1 MSRKKLVNF
10 NPESIIHPDDAAV
23 ISKVNKIPGFKH
35 ILKKTIGNY
44 TEYLTKI
51 TYTGNGY
58 DITESSYPSIFKQL
72 DEDCRILGLKEIPL
86 LTTSWE
92 YFISSRTVGGDT
104 NRIVITSGS
113 IDLLTPQELDFL
125 LGHEIGHILCGHLPY
140 HMLVEAMYMPILSD
154 NSIIN
159 PLTPIKLLM
168 LEWYRI
174 SHYSADRV
182 GLLACQDIDVALS
195 TMVKMS
201 GLPKKY
207 FNSIDIKAFIRQAND
222 FSDNHS
228 NALDKVAKTVSIMS
242 ANAPWMVLR
251 AKKLLEFY
259 ESDEYSAIIK
269 NS

>member
-1 MSRKKLVNF
+1 MSRKKIINL
-10 NPESIIHPDDAAV
+10 NPKSILHPEDRTV
-23 ISKVNKIPGFKH
+23 ISKINKIPGFQQ

-44 TEYLTKI
+44 TEYITKV

-58 DITESSYPSIFKQL
+58 DITELSYPTIFKQL
-72 DEDCRILGLKEIPL
+72 VENCRILGLKDVPM

-92 YFISSRTVGGDT
+92 YFISSRTVGGDK

-113 IDLLTPQELDFL
+113 IDLLTSQELDFL

-154 NSIIN
+154 SSIIT

-174 SHYSADRV
+174 SHYSADRI
-182 GLLACQDIDVALS
+182 GLLACQDINIALR
-195 TMVKMS
+195 TMVKMA

-207 FNSIDIKAFIRQAND
+207 YNSIDIEAFIRQAND
-222 FSDNHS
+222 FSDSHS
-228 NALDKVAKTVSIMS
+228 SALDKVAKTFSIMS

-251 AKKLLEFY
+251 AKKLMEFY
-259 ESDEYSAIIK
+259 ESEEYRTIVK
-269 NS
+269 KQ

>member
-1 MSRKKLVNF
+1 MGRKKLANF

-23 ISKVNKIPGFKH
+23 IAKVNKIPGFKH

-44 TEYLTKI
+44 TEYLTKV

-58 DITESSYPSIFKQL
+58 DINESSYPAVFKQL
-72 DEDCRILGLKEIPL
+72 VENCRILGLKEIPL

-104 NRIVITSGS
+104 NRIVLTSGS
-113 IDLLTPQELDFL
+113 IDLLTSKELDFL

-140 HMLVEAMYMPILSD
+140 HMLVEVMYTPLLSD
-154 NSIIN
+154 NSILN
-159 PLTPIKLLM
+159 PLTHIKLLM

-182 GLLACQDIDVALS
+182 GLLACQDINVALR

-207 FNSIDIKAFIRQAND
+207 YNSIDIQAFIQQAND
-222 FSDNHS
+222 FSENHDNM
-228 NALDKVAKTVSIMS
+228 LDKVAKIFSIIS

-259 ESDEYSAIIK
+259 NSDEYRAIIN